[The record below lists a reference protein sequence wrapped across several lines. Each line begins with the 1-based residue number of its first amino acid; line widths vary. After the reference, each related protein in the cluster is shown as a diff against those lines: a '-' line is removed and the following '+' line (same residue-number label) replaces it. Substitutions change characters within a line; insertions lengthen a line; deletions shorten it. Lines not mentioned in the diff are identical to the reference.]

1 MTRVKLRAHEL
12 VKPAVIGLELRIRNA
27 AERVV
32 KAQSDGEAVHDFRV
46 GLRRLRTVLRAARAL
61 YGKRRVKEL
70 MAQFKRFGDATNS
83 LRDEEVLAETLEP
96 VDLDES
102 QRAAVLRWLSSRE
115 ALETTLRKGA
125 IDVIDGPWLDEA
137 FASLQSCIGRGP
149 KHDETAAAFA
159 KSRLKEA
166 RSDVRTALPVTR
178 SDTEGLH
185 RLRIRFKR
193 LRYTSEMLGR
203 FMTQADATAALR
215 REPRRPDGAN
225 YAAVARLAARM
236 QKVLGQLH
244 DADQAVA
251 TLRADE
257 QLEPHVREGVLL
269 RLGVQRGKL
278 ADEAIARLEEL
289 PDEMFGRAVRR

>member
-1 MTRVKLRAHEL
+1 MKATKLRAHDL
-12 VKPAVIGLELRIRNA
+12 VKPATAGLELRIRRA

-32 KAQSDGEAVHDFRV
+32 GARLDSEAVHDFRV
-46 GLRRLRTVLRAARAL
+46 GLRRLRTVLRAARKL
-61 YGKRRVKEL
+61 YGKRQVKLLLVE
-70 MAQFKRFGDATNS
+70 FKRFGDATNA

-96 VDLDES
+96 VELDDS
-102 QRAAVLRWLSSRE
+102 QRAAVRSWLRVRE
-115 ALETTLRKGA
+115 ARESSLRKEA

-137 FASLQSCIGRGP
+137 FDRLESCLARGP
-149 KHDETAAAFA
+149 KHDETAASFA

-166 RSDVRTALPVTR
+166 REDVRSALPVAR
-178 SDTEGLH
+178 SDTAGLH

-215 REPRRPDGAN
+215 QDQRRRGGPN

-236 QKVLGQLH
+236 QKVLGALH
-244 DADQAVA
+244 DADQATI

-257 QLEPHVREGVLL
+257 LLDPQVREGVLL

-278 ADEAIARLEEL
+278 ADEAIARLKQL
-289 PDEMFGRAVRR
+289 PQEMFGVTVR